1 MMLNWI
7 GWKKKM
13 KKEKKKWKNLIIM
26 ELRLFIKL

>member
-1 MMLNWI
+1 MLNWI

-26 ELRLFIKL
+26 V